1 MRPRIRLSLTGGD
14 RKWELKQIFVQPM
27 LRAALFII
35 TKMWKQ
41 PKCPSTDEK
50 INKMWYV
57 YTVGYHLTLKRGEI
71 LIHGTAWMNLE
82 GILI

>member
-1 MRPRIRLSLTGGD
+1 MRPRIRLSSTGSD
-14 RKWELKQIFVQPM
+14 RKWELKQVCVQPL
-27 LRAALFII
+27 LRAALFIV

-41 PKCPSTDEK
+41 PKCPSTDEE